1 MTHCSFLFFF
11 AQLES
16 VEIPLF
22 MLAVYHNTSDN
33 NATFGIPQIQ
43 IGFVIIFFLIF
54 ILCCCGWLVG

>member
-1 MTHCSFLFFF
+1 MTRCSFLFFF
-11 AQLES
+11 SQLES

-43 IGFVIIFFLIF
+43 IGFVMIIFF
-54 ILCCCGWLVG
+54 